1 MSNSPSFPHLEHH
14 WTTGSFCCAH
24 PSVTQSPSPPS
35 QALFFFDFRDLGKLT
50 TPSLDRGVAQTPP
63 GNSRRLTNR
72 QPPEK
77 KKKKRYYKTRLYR
90 ATTLAT
96 PDSKRKRDGE
106 GGWLWIAWQVWKNC
120 WDVFGE
126 YEAILFVDG
135 SGHGW
140 AFGIASHDCMQL
152 AYHLPTKQSL
162 P

>member
-35 QALFFFDFRDLGKLT
+35 QALFFFDFSGPRQVDDAVTWPRGGPNT
-50 TPSLDRGVAQTPP
+50 TGE
-63 GNSRRLTNR
+63 
-72 QPPEK
+72 QPPFDKPAAPRE

>member
-1 MSNSPSFPHLEHH
+1 MTGGLWTTAKVMSYKIWISNSPSFPHLKHH

-77 KKKKRYYKTRLYR
+77 KKKKTLLQDATLPCHNPSDTRFKKKERRRRWLVVNCL
-90 ATTLAT
+90 TGL
-96 PDSKRKRDGE
+96 GE
-106 GGWLWIAWQVWKNC
+106 LLGRVGRIWSHFVCGWFWSWV
-120 WDVFGE
+120 
-126 YEAILFVDG
+126 
-135 SGHGW
+135 
-140 AFGIASHDCMQL
+140 GIWYSI
-152 AYHLPTKQSL
+152 
-162 P
+162 